1 MRTQFTFYVSFYQAI
16 SRIKDPA
23 ARASAYDMICA
34 YALYQQEPD
43 LDSVPDSV
51 AVAFDLLRPIL
62 DKARAKS
69 ENGNKGGSKPE
80 ANRKQT
86 ESKPNSAESKPENT
100 GSKKE
105 GEKEKEKEKEIEIE
119 VEKEIEAEVEKEL
132 QKEGCPAAA
141 PSPSASDPFRPYPF
155 SPALKTKLSSWIAY
169 KRDRRE
175 GYTPQQLTALLQTVQ
190 QKLTL
195 YPENAILSLI
205 DQCMVAGWK
214 NIIFERLEKPG
225 AVPRTTGPRPLD
237 ADETAAIRRM
247 FGGDTNGPL

>member
-1 MRTQFTFYVSFYQAI
+1 MRTQFTFYISFYQAV
-16 SRIKDPA
+16 SRIKDPV

-34 YALYQQEPD
+34 YALCQQEPD

-69 ENGNKGGSKPE
+69 ENGTKGGSKPE

-86 ESKPNSAESKPENT
+86 ESKPNSAESKPENP

-105 GEKEKEKEKEIEIE
+105 GEKEKEIEIE
-119 VEKEIEAEVEKEL
+119 VEVEKEL

-141 PSPSASDPFRPYPF
+141 PSPSANEPFRPYPF

-190 QKLTL
+190 QKLAL
-195 YPENAILSLI
+195 YPEDSILSLI

-247 FGGDTNGPL
+247 FGGDNNAPL

>member
-86 ESKPNSAESKPENT
+86 ESKPNPTESKPENP

-105 GEKEKEKEKEIEIE
+105 GEKEKEIEVE
-119 VEKEIEAEVEKEL
+119 VEKEIEVEVEKEL

-141 PSPSASDPFRPYPF
+141 PSPSANDPFRPYPF

-190 QKLTL
+190 QKLTH
-195 YPENAILSLI
+195 YPEDSILSLI

-247 FGGDTNGPL
+247 FGGDTNAPL

>member
-1 MRTQFTFYVSFYQAI
+1 MTVRTQFTFYESFYKAI
-16 SRIKDPA
+16 RRIKKKAD
-23 ARASAYDMICA
+23 RADAYDIICA
-34 YALYQQEPD
+34 YALSQEEPN
-43 LDSVPDSV
+43 LDSVSD
-51 AVAFDLLRPIL
+51 AVAIAFELLRPVL
-62 DKARAKS
+62 DKAREKA
-69 ENGNKGGSKPE
+69 ENGKNGGSKPK
-80 ANRKQT
+80 ANAKQI
-86 ESKPNSAESKPENT
+86 ESRAEEN
-100 GSKKE
+100 GNLEKAVSKKE
-105 GEKEKEKEKEIEIE
+105 KEVEVE
-119 VEKEIEAEVEKEL
+119 VEKEIEVEVEKEL

-141 PSPSASDPFRPYPF
+141 PSPSANDPFRPYPF

-190 QKLTL
+190 QKLTI
-195 YPENAILSLI
+195 YPEDAILSLI

-247 FGGDTNGPL
+247 IEEDNHGQFPASGG

>member
-1 MRTQFTFYVSFYQAI
+1 MRTQFTFYISFYQAV
-16 SRIKDPA
+16 SRIKDPV

-34 YALYQQEPD
+34 YALCQQEPD

-69 ENGNKGGSKPE
+69 ENGAKGGSKPE
-80 ANRKQT
+80 ANQKQT
-86 ESKPNSAESKPENT
+86 ESKPGNPGSESKKQV
-100 GSKKE
+100 SKKE
-105 GEKEKEKEKEIEIE
+105 GEKEKEKEKEIE
-119 VEKEIEAEVEKEL
+119 VEKEIELEVEKEL

-195 YPENAILSLI
+195 YPEDAILSLI

>member
-1 MRTQFTFYVSFYQAI
+1 MRTQFTFYISFYQAV
-16 SRIKDPA
+16 SRIKDPV

-34 YALYQQEPD
+34 YALCQQEPD

-69 ENGNKGGSKPE
+69 ENGTKGGSKPE
-80 ANRKQT
+80 ANQKQT
-86 ESKPNSAESKPENT
+86 ESKPGNPGSESKNPV
-100 GSKKE
+100 SKKE
-105 GEKEKEKEKEIEIE
+105 GEKEKEVEVE
-119 VEKEIEAEVEKEL
+119 VEKEKKEVEVAVEVR
-132 QKEGCPAAA
+132 KEGCPAAA
-141 PSPSASDPFRPYPF
+141 TSPSANDPFRPYPF
-155 SPALKTKLSSWIAY
+155 SPALKTKLSSWISY

-175 GYTPQQLTALLQTVQ
+175 GYAPQQLTALLQTVQ
-190 QKLTL
+190 QKLTY
-195 YPENAILSLI
+195 YPEDSILSLI

>member
-86 ESKPNSAESKPENT
+86 KFRREQTGKPRKQER
-100 GSKKE
+100 G
-105 GEKEKEKEKEIEIE
+105 GERERERGRGI
-119 VEKEIEAEVEKEL
+119 V
-132 QKEGCPAAA
+132 
-141 PSPSASDPFRPYPF
+141 
-155 SPALKTKLSSWIAY
+155 
-169 KRDRRE
+169 RDRERDRVRGRE
-175 GYTPQQLTALLQTVQ
+175 RVAERGRPSRRPIPQRKRTISALSILPCSENQALLLDCLQ
-190 QKLTL
+190 
-195 YPENAILSLI
+195 
-205 DQCMVAGWK
+205 AG
-214 NIIFERLEKPG
+214 
-225 AVPRTTGPRPLD
+225 
-237 ADETAAIRRM
+237 
-247 FGGDTNGPL
+247 

>member
-1 MRTQFTFYVSFYQAI
+1 MRTQFTFYISFYQAV
-16 SRIKDPA
+16 SRIKDPV

-34 YALYQQEPD
+34 YALCQQEPD
-43 LDSVPDSV
+43 FDSVPDSV

-69 ENGNKGGSKPE
+69 ENGNKGGSKTE

-86 ESKPNSAESKPENT
+86 ESKPSDLGSESKKT
-100 GSKKE
+100 VSKKE
-105 GEKEKEKEKEIEIE
+105 GEKEKEVEVE
-119 VEKEIEAEVEKEL
+119 VEKEIEIDKEKEVKEV
-132 QKEGCPAAA
+132 QEEGCPAAA
-141 PSPSASDPFRPYPF
+141 PSPSANDPFRPYPF

-175 GYTPQQLTALLQTVQ
+175 GYTPQQLAALLQTVQ
-190 QKLTL
+190 QKLTY
-195 YPENAILSLI
+195 YPEDAILSLI

-247 FGGDTNGPL
+247 FGGDNNAPL